1 MAMKIKIFLAL
12 VLFGLATTLQ
22 AQQSQQGIE
31 KWNWLISEWKGEG
44 AGQPGQGAGSF
55 TFSYNLDS
63 KIIERKA
70 HTEFPATADKPK
82 AVHDD
87 LLFVY
92 TDFSGNLSKAI
103 YFDNEGHTINYTV
116 SYQDKNIIFQSEK
129 IENMPIFRLTYTP
142 IDSETVNTKFE
153 MSRDGQTFTTYIE
166 GKSKRV
172 K

>member
-1 MAMKIKIFLAL
+1 MKTKLILVLAL
-12 VLFGLATTLQ
+12 LGIIFTSQ
-22 AQQSQQGIE
+22 AQQGKE
-31 KWNWLISEWKGEG
+31 KWDWLIGEWKGEG
-44 AGQPGQGAGSF
+44 AGQPGQGAGGF

-63 KIIERKA
+63 KIVERKG

-116 SYQDKNIIFQSEK
+116 TYQDKNIIFQSEK
-129 IENMPIFRLTYTP
+129 IENMPVFRLTYTP
-142 IDSETVNTKFE
+142 IDNETVNTKFE
-153 MSRDGQTFTTYIE
+153 MSRDGLTFMTYIE